1 MAKTDGELVDQIL
14 AGDSNAFEQLIS
26 RYQKLVF
33 NIIYHYMGRRGE
45 VEDLAQEV
53 FLKVFKSLD
62 MYDQGRPM
70 KAWIAKITTNR
81 CLDEMRKGRYS
92 RVQLFSDLTDGE
104 EDRIQYYYDRSARG
118 ASLTETEAEECFA
131 LLHKLMNRLTEK
143 DKVAFVLREVEG
155 LEYSEVAQALQTS
168 QLGARIRVSRT
179 RRKLQHSLAKLLE
192 GQGEPK
198 V

>member
-1 MAKTDGELVDQIL
+1 MAETDGELVAQIL
-14 AGDSNAFEQLIS
+14 AGDSDAFEQLIK

-33 NIIYHYMGRRGE
+33 NIIYHHMGRRGE

-62 MYDQGRPM
+62 MYDQSRSM
-70 KAWIAKITTNR
+70 KAWIARITTNR
-81 CLDEMRKGRYS
+81 CLDEMRKGRHS
-92 RVQLFSDLTDGE
+92 RVQLFSDLTEEE
-104 EDRIQYYYDRSARG
+104 EDRIQYYYHRSGRG

-155 LEYSEVAQALQTS
+155 LDYSEVAKILRTS

-179 RRKLQHSLAKLLE
+179 RRKLQHSLTKFLE

-198 V
+198 Q